1 MDMDI
6 DIGRR
11 LRELHEHYIVLV
23 NLAVEEGRQCDIDAL
38 VASYPDAAAR
48 LLTEASVKASWTARP
63 G

>member
-6 DIGRR
+6 DRR

-23 NLAVEEGRQCDIDAL
+23 NLAVEEDREGDIDAL
-38 VASYPDAAAR
+38 VASYPDEAAR
-48 LLTEASVKASWTARP
+48 LLTEASVEPSWTAWP

>member
-6 DIGRR
+6 DRR
-11 LRELHEHYIVLV
+11 LRELHEHYIALV
-23 NLAVEEGRQCDIDAL
+23 NLAVEEGRERDIDVL

-48 LLTEASVKASWTARP
+48 VMTEASVNPSWTAPP